1 MATTLFGLINDHP
14 FHDANKRTAMLAT
27 LYRLQKLGRMPKCTK
42 KEFEDLMVEIAEM
55 EIVKRARYKKLTDE
69 EESGDVHITP

>member
-1 MATTLFGLINDHP
+1 
-14 FHDANKRTAMLAT
+14 MLAT
-27 LYRLQKLGRMPKCTK
+27 LYRLQKLSRMPKCTK